1 LVSLALALIW
11 AAGVP
16 LWCCCTPA
24 GLKAGVSAV
33 VPRCQSEACAR
44 ARSEQQRSPLN
55 GSRCPSDSCNACHSD
70 QLLAHSIDDST
81 LPTAVTA
88 PSLAA
93 LIPLPFVIQAASGA
107 PYSTPVFFGLVRTP
121 PPTSLLHLNCA
132 LVV

>member
-1 LVSLALALIW
+1 LISLALALIW

-16 LWCCCTPA
+16 LWCCCKPA
-24 GLKAGVSAV
+24 APTAGASAV
-33 VPRCQSEACAR
+33 VPRCHGEACAR

-55 GSRCPSDSCNACHSD
+55 GSRCPSSSCNACHTD
-70 QLLAHSIDDST
+70 QLLAHSTDDST
-81 LPTAVTA
+81 LSTAATA

-93 LIPLPFVIQAASGA
+93 LIPLPLVIQAASDA
-107 PYSTPVFFGLVRTP
+107 PHSTPVFFGLVRTP